1 MQTFFGKKELFFSI
15 KFFIIFLVL
24 QFFILSAPLA
34 QLENFIAS
42 AEAGA
47 LGLQSSGNIVFFEDQ
62 SFQVGANCTGLLSGA
77 ILFAVVFAMKKPDFR
92 KKLLIA
98 AAGALV
104 LFLLNFPRVFFV
116 LWAAKN
122 FGAGL
127 AETLHEITWMTTAV
141 LVLIV
146 WFFAIRKIAKTKNFA
161 ELI

>member
-77 ILFAVVFAMKKPDFR
+77 IL
-92 KKLLIA
+92 IA